1 MARPPNLL
9 AIFNPTAGPRRRH
22 RFHHAMAIF
31 GDRGALVRVHET
43 TAPRDA
49 ELVARAAQG
58 FDAVVA
64 AGGDGTINEVVNG
77 LMAHEGPIPPLGI
90 LPLGTANVLAA
101 ELGLPMDPAAAA
113 GIILEGGLTD
123 IHLGLA
129 GGRHFSLMAGV
140 GFDAHVVAGLD
151 AGLKRRIGKG
161 AYVWET
167 LQQLAADPAARYR
180 VTVDGRPFEA
190 ASAVIANSHYYGGR
204 FVLAPDA
211 TPLRPGFEICLFAR
225 GGRLA
230 TVGYMAA
237 MALGLLPR
245 LKGYRVVSGRS
256 VTVEGAAGEP
266 VQADGDIVASLP
278 LSVTIAERTLPVLV
292 SAPRSAPGHHHALD
306 HDRR

>member
-1 MARPPNLL
+1 MARPRNLL

-22 RFHHAMAIF
+22 RFHHAMAVF

-49 ELVARAAQG
+49 EVVARAAEG

-77 LMAHEGPIPPLGI
+77 LMAHAGRPPPLGI

-113 GIILEGGLTD
+113 GIILDGGSTD

-129 GGRHFSLMAGV
+129 NGRHFSLMAGV

-151 AGLKRRIGKG
+151 SGLKRRIGKG

-167 LQQLAADPAARYR
+167 ARQLAAGPAARYR

-211 TPLRPGFEICLFAR
+211 TPLRSGFEICLFER
-225 GGRLA
+225 GGRPA

-245 LKGYRVVSGRS
+245 FKGYQVIGGRS
-256 VTVEGAAGEP
+256 VTVEGPAGEP
-266 VQADGDIVASLP
+266 VQTDGDIVATLP
-278 LSVTIAERTLPVLV
+278 LTVTVADRRLPVF
-292 SAPRSAPGHHHALD
+292 ASAPGHHHALD
-306 HDRR
+306 HDGR